1 MNDEL
6 RQQVISEL
14 GLEILDRD
22 QQDAVL
28 SDVGELI
35 LRQLMLETYDALPEN
50 VKPSFKEKGEQG
62 DLEGVMAIIDS
73 NIPNPETLVQKASQ
87 KIITGWKS

>member
-35 LRQLMLETYDALPEN
+35 IRQLILDTYDALPEN
-50 VKPSFKEKGEQG
+50 AQTLFKQKSEAG
-62 DLEGVMAIIDS
+62 DIAGVIAVIEA
-73 NIPNPETLVQKASQ
+73 NVPNPETLLQAAVKNVTAAMVS
-87 KIITGWKS
+87 